1 MEVLQKG
8 ISNQAVMLLEKS
20 FAERLQTGVA
30 YTILGMLIVFVVLIF
45 ISFLISLF
53 KYIPR
58 IQARLSRDKET
69 KDSVSSSVNRVITNI
84 EENEEK
90 ELMEDM
96 ELVSVITAAIQAYRE
111 EEYQGTDLNV
121 GEDGFIVR
129 SIRKTNYGRR

>member
-1 MEVLQKG
+1 MEALQKG
-8 ISNQAVMLLEKS
+8 ISTQGVMLLEKS
-20 FAERLQTGVA
+20 FAERLQIGVV
-30 YTILGMLIVFVVLIF
+30 YTILGMLIVFAVLIF

-111 EEYQGTDLNV
+111 EEYQGT
-121 GEDGFIVR
+121 G
-129 SIRKTNYGRR
+129 

>member
-1 MEVLQKG
+1 MEALQKG
-8 ISNQAVMLLEKS
+8 ISTQGVMLLEKS
-20 FAERLQTGVA
+20 FTERLQIGVV
-30 YTILGMLIVFVVLIF
+30 YTILGMLIVFAVLIF

-58 IQARLSRDKET
+58 IQAKFSRNKEAE
-69 KDSVSSSVNRVITNI
+69 DSTSNYVNRVISHI

-90 ELMEDM
+90 DLMEDM

-111 EEYQGTDLNV
+111 EEYQGTGLDV
-121 GEDGFIVR
+121 GEGGFIVR